1 MSDAHQQR
9 YRVIDR
15 LASGGM
21 AEVFVAE
28 SAGLE
33 GFKKRVAIKRVL
45 PHLSQKKRF
54 ISMFLDEARLCASLS
69 HSNCVQVFDIGIGD
83 NAYFI
88 VMEYVD
94 GADLKGVVEFLKK
107 DGKPFP
113 LEAAVMICERICEGL
128 AYAHEMV
135 GADGSPLH
143 IVHRDMS
150 PPNVLITRH
159 GEVKIVDFGL
169 AKATSQLEKS
179 EAGIIKGKF
188 GYLSPEAAMGEEVD
202 HRTDIFAVGIIL
214 WELLAGRRL
223 FLGETDF
230 QTVKQVQ
237 AAQIPLLSQM
247 RADVPKALDVILA
260 KALARD
266 RGARYMSARA
276 LAKDLTEFL
285 FKQGRAVSAFEVSDL
300 VRGAMKLRQTAA
312 PEKGSLIDRLIEE
325 ALFEF
330 RSLDDDGSGA
340 SGESGSGKRVT
351 QAEEPIKIAG
361 FADIG
366 NWADELSSHG
376 MSGAGSALGKTTSDD
391 VMRMTL
397 PQIALGGLGNL
408 AALEDDEPRASPVP
422 ASPGVPSPRISAP
435 GAAPVLSPLP
445 SPTASGAAIAPAGG
459 KWAEPAAAEAKGG
472 GGAMKVA
479 IALVLLA
486 LAGAGA
492 WFGGLIPH

>member
-1 MSDAHQQR
+1 MSESHQQR

-54 ISMFLDEARLCASLS
+54 ISMFLDEARLSAALS

-113 LEAAVMICERICEGL
+113 LEAAVLICERICEGL
-128 AYAHEMV
+128 AYAHEAT
-135 GADGSPLH
+135 GSDGKPLH

-223 FLGETDF
+223 FLGDTDF

-237 AAQIPLLSQM
+237 TAQVPPISSIRQ
-247 RADVPKALDVILA
+247 DVPKALDAILA

-266 RGARYMSARA
+266 KALRYGNARA
-276 LAKDLTEFL
+276 LAKDLTDFL
-285 FKQGRAVSAFEVSDL
+285 YRNGRAVSAFEVSDL
-300 VRGAMKLRQTAA
+300 VRGAMKLRLDKA
-312 PEKGSLIDRLIEE
+312 PDKGSLIDRLIEE

-330 RSLDDDGSGA
+330 RSLD
-340 SGESGSGKRVT
+340 
-351 QAEEPIKIAG
+351 EEEEAAHVAAHGPSNPGQPIKITG
-361 FADIG
+361 FEDIG
-366 NWADELSSHG
+366 NWADELASPGGARNSMLG
-376 MSGAGSALGKTTSDD
+376 MSNMGKTTSDD

-397 PQIALGGLGNL
+397 PQVALGGLGNL
-408 AALEDDEPRASPVP
+408 AALEDDAAPDFSRVSPAPDSPHSAPPSSASTPSRAPLAPP
-422 ASPGVPSPRISAP
+422 ASG
-435 GAAPVLSPLP
+435 G
-445 SPTASGAAIAPAGG
+445 APASDGG
-459 KWAEPAAAEAKGG
+459 TRS
-472 GGAMKVA
+472 GAMKAAVFVAVLA
-479 IALVLLA
+479 IAA
-486 LAGAGA
+486 AGA